1 MKLEFAPGAADGN
14 IRTRFGCYDRADKHE
29 GPPIGETVES
39 CRHNNDVR
47 TTSIGEFLQGIGAKS
62 GAIAIE
68 DRAAAIA
75 YAIHEAADED
85 IVLIAGKGHENYQ
98 LIGDQRLAFS
108 DYDAALANVFARR
121 SKSVR
126 QQ

>member
-1 MKLEFAPGAADGN
+1 MGKSAARLADRLVVTNDNPRSELPGN
-14 IRTRFGCYDRADKHE
+14 IIAD
-29 GPPIGETVES
+29 V
-39 CRHNNDVR
+39 
-47 TTSIGEFLQGIGAKS
+47 LQGIGDKS

-68 DRAAAIA
+68 DRATAIA
-75 YAIHEAADED
+75 YAIHEASDDD

-98 LIGDQRLAFS
+98 LIGNQRLVFS
-108 DYDAALANVFARR
+108 DYDAALANVFARH